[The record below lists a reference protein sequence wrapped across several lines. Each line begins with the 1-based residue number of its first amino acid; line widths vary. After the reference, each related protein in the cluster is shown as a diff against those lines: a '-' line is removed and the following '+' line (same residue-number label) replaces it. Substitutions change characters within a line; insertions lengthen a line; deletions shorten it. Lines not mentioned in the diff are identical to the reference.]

1 MSDPINTSARA
12 FIFANGELPD
22 VSALRAQLRPDDW
35 LIAADG
41 GLHHLQRLGLVPH
54 LLIGDLDSVLPEEVS
69 TLEQAGGTVRRFAP
83 EKDETDLE
91 LALLAVLQAGCQTV
105 RIAAGLG
112 GRIDQTLGNLSL
124 LLLPG
129 SAGYPA
135 VDLRFE
141 DGREEVLLITS
152 RQAVSGAAGDTLSLI
167 PWLGPARGIHT
178 QGLRYPLR
186 GETLWP
192 ERTRGIS
199 NVLLGE
205 TASISLQE
213 GCLLCVHTRK
223 LENL

>member
-1 MSDPINTSARA
+1 MICNPSSAPARA

-22 VSALRAQLRPDDW
+22 ISALRGLLHPDDW
-35 LIAADG
+35 LVAADG
-41 GLHHLQRLGLVPH
+41 GLHHLQRLGLIPQ
-54 LLIGDLDSVLPEEVS
+54 LLIGDLDSVLPEEAAA
-69 TLEQAGGTVRRFAP
+69 LEQAGVAVRRFAP

-91 LALLAVLQAGCQTV
+91 LALQAVFQAGCLEV

-124 LLLPG
+124 LLLPASTG
-129 SAGYPA
+129 HPA

-141 DGREEVLLITS
+141 DGREEVLLITT
-152 RQAVSGAAGDTLSLI
+152 RQSVSGAAGDTLSLI
-167 PWLGPARGIHT
+167 PWLGPARGICT
-178 QGLRYPLR
+178 EGLRYPLR

-199 NVLLGE
+199 NELLGD

-213 GCLLCVHTRK
+213 GCLLCIHTRK
-223 LENL
+223 L